1 MATVESYGSNEDV
14 KTGRTVEPSVHG
26 GLDVG
31 AFLVGLRQEFAV
43 AGAVVCDGPAII
55 GTQEDAVLPG
65 NVKIF
70 QRQTGF
76 SFS

>member
-1 MATVESYGSNEDV
+1 MATVESYGSKDV
-14 KTGRTVEPSVHG
+14 KTGRTVEHPVRG
-26 GLDVG
+26 GFDVS